1 MDASSFASTMIKRLL
16 FPLLF
21 TLMIAFSIS
30 CEQDDNLG
38 PSGAD
43 EKAHSDSIY
52 LKYPNLGSGYDVFDN
67 YADVD
72 KVKGQI
78 LELVELEKDNLLQIK
93 VLEKGTFH
101 TIEGR
106 TLEEYLHNF
115 STKTNISGSYSF
127 FSGSLSVNYESSQY
141 SKYTN
146 SFATVQSLIKKNL
159 LQVKKEINTIDLK
172 DYLADKFQ
180 QDLNNPT
187 LTGRDIFEAYG
198 THCLRSIVVGGR
210 LDFNVTANEKYVSSS
225 ESIGVHARAA
235 FKSIFTSV
243 NIDNETVNETEQ
255 SNFQSHME
263 KNLEVYGGECEY
275 GQNIINDGDYR
286 EWIGSISEN
295 HVFCEYGED
304 PFIPIWELC
313 DDATR
318 SSQLENYYAQWA
330 EERQYKS
337 NVEKIEIE
345 YTFADSTFERVYGD
359 ANPASSAGPVYVESL
374 VTLRVNEAGNID
386 MDVYYLLKELYHDTK
401 YEETH
406 TIHDIY
412 QGNSYTILAIDGDT
426 SCFCGETLWSATYG
440 WKPFQS
446 SCSFL
451 EDFHFQ
457 ADLPG
462 GRMDGRAGVKGTV
475 RVNAFVE
482 KKE

>member
-1 MDASSFASTMIKRLL
+1 MLKNPTIKRLL
-16 FPLLF
+16 LPFLF
-21 TLMIAFSIS
+21 ILMLAFSIS
-30 CEQDDNLG
+30 CEQDDNLD

-43 EKAHSDSIY
+43 NKALKDSIY
-52 LKYPNLGSGYDVFDN
+52 AKYTNLGSGYDVFDN

-115 STKTNISGSYSF
+115 STKTSISGSYSF

-141 SKYTN
+141 SKFTN

-180 QDLNNPT
+180 EDLNNPT
-187 LTGRDIFEAYG
+187 LTSRDIFEAYG

-313 DDATR
+313 DDPTR

-330 EERQYKS
+330 EDRQYTS

-345 YTFADSTFERVYGD
+345 YAFADSSFERVYGD
-359 ANPASSAGPVYVESL
+359 ANTASNQGPVYVESL
-374 VTLRVNEAGNID
+374 VTLRVNDAENID
-386 MDVYYLLKELYHDTK
+386 MDIYYLIKELYHETK
-401 YEETH
+401 YEGTH
-406 TIHDIY
+406 TLHNIY
-412 QGNSYTILAIDGDT
+412 KGNSYKILAIEGDS

-440 WKPFQS
+440 WTPFQS
-446 SCSFL
+446 TSSFL
-451 EDFHFQ
+451 EDFQFQ
-457 ADLPG
+457 ADLQC
-462 GRMDGRAGVKGTV
+462 RNMDRRAGVKGTV